1 LPRRPPKTD
10 NTRVS
15 PPIKALYIP
24 PKGQQ
29 RARREVERAPPTY
42 RLVLLRE
49 DTGKVVHA
57 WSGIPHDKVG
67 LLLAAMQ
74 RYLPWF
80 ARAAAARD
88 AFSKLMD
95 LFG

>member
-1 LPRRPPKTD
+1 MPPQVKAIYVPPK
-10 NTRVS
+10 S
-15 PPIKALYIP
+15 
-24 PKGQQ
+24 QQ
-29 RARREVERAPPTY
+29 RQRREVERHPPTY

-49 DTGKVVHA
+49 DNGKVVHA

-67 LLLAAMQ
+67 LLLDAMQ

>member
-1 LPRRPPKTD
+1 MPGP
-10 NTRVS
+10 V
-15 PPIKALYIP
+15 KAIYVP

-29 RARREVERAPPTY
+29 RARREVERRPLTY
-42 RLVLLRE
+42 RLVLQRE
-49 DTGKVVHA
+49 DTGAVVHA

-67 LLLAAMQ
+67 LLLDAMQ

-88 AFSKLMD
+88 AFSKLAD
-95 LFG
+95 LFK